1 MAVKSQRIART
12 GVRGL
17 LLVVSRALL
26 VEAASAAASLVME
39 APTAGAGAVTGAAP
53 TFSGIASRT
62 KAWVPARH
70 EHDMED
76 SMAASSA
83 Q

>member
-12 GVRGL
+12 GVLGL
-17 LLVVSRALL
+17 LLVVSLALM
-26 VEAASAAASLVME
+26 VAPASALASVVME
-39 APTAGAGAVTGAAP
+39 APTAGAVTGATP

-62 KAWVPARH
+62 KAWVSARY

-76 SMAASSA
+76 SMAASSV